1 MKFLKNNIFTLA
13 ALVFVF
19 SLMLVGDAS
28 ADVMGNAKE
37 KAVSVFKATK
47 TIVFIVGGFGLIGLA
62 FAAIFG
68 KVKWV
73 WFASLA
79 FGLAVL
85 AAAGSIVDYATGDNQ
100 GAKLDDSFHQNVSN

>member
-28 ADVMGNAKE
+28 ADIMGNAKE

-62 FAAIFG
+62 FGAIFG

-100 GAKLDDSFHQNVSN
+100 GAKLDDSFHRNVSN